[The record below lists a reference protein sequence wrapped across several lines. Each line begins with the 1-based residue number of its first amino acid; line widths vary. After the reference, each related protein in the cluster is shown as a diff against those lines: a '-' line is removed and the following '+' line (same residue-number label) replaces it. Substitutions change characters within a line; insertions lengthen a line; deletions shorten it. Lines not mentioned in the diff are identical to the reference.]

1 VRRKEAIMRKSI
13 LAVIVVALSFTL
25 ACGKEKTP
33 ETPKPSAAD
42 AKPATAP
49 AAASG
54 MKVELTVDPAQPNP
68 SKPAKFSAKVTDADG
83 KPVTGADVYVSLVMK
98 EMDMGKNEFKL
109 ADKGA
114 GNYEIEGKF
123 GMAGE
128 WSAVVTAKQGDKTTT
143 QTVAV
148 KSVMPKP

>member
-1 VRRKEAIMRKSI
+1 MRKSI

-42 AKPATAP
+42 AKPVASP
-49 AAASG
+49 ASAASG

-83 KPVTGADVYVSLVMK
+83 KPVTGADVNVSLVMK

-114 GNYEIEGKF
+114 GTYEGDGKF
-123 GMAGE
+123 GMAGD